1 MSEHVITLRR
11 RLGGLSMTVMT
22 RRESPPKRPDLVV
35 FKDLDPAL
43 RVLARM
49 RILVPIPRKGNGVVD
64 I

>member
-1 MSEHVITLRR
+1 
-11 RLGGLSMTVMT
+11 MTVMT